1 MHTGLIM
8 HMHGYS
14 CVRMI
19 LPRNPNPNF
28 DDFAF
33 GYTCN
38 ASILDLSL
46 CIHAF
51 ELLFHIF
58 DCLFAFHMLELGFIL
73 CFPYFNAMN
82 TDSHVHV

>member
-1 MHTGLIM
+1 MH
-8 HMHGYS
+8 
-14 CVRMI
+14 MI

-28 DDFAF
+28 DDSAF
-33 GYTCN
+33 DFTCN

-58 DCLFAFHMLELGFIL
+58 DCLFDFH
-73 CFPYFNAMN
+73 N
-82 TDSHVHV
+82 